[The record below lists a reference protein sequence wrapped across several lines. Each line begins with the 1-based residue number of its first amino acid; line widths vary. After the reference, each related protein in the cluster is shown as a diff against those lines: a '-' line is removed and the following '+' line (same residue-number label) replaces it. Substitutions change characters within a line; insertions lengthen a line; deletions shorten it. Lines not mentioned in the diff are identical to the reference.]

1 MEKMVKKHLHKKM
14 GLNSNFRVRLNHL
27 KTLNPEWKNAIEIFF
42 KDVSLHFFCFPDLNS
57 TDPTPA
63 EIKQFNQS
71 LEDAQRTY
79 TNSFNQSITDE

>member
-1 MEKMVKKHLHKKM
+1 M
-14 GLNSNFRVRLNHL
+14 NN
-27 KTLNPEWKNAIEIFF
+27 
-42 KDVSLHFFCFPDLNS
+42 

-79 TNSFNQSITDE
+79 TNSYNQSITDE